1 MAKRPVRNFAG
12 SKKIGAKPKKAWIC
26 MTCGAWF
33 DKLPAKVSQCRGSG
47 VTAHRTDAQHFPSQA
62 EAGYYMELRL
72 LEKAGLIKNLICQPV
87 FLLIA
92 NGVPIGKYVADFQY
106 TDNRD
111 GKQKTVDVK
120 GNILTD
126 IAKWKIRHAEAQY
139 RISIDIVKR

>member
-62 EAGYYMELRL
+62 EAGYYMELRIWQA
-72 LEKAGLIKNLICQPV
+72 AGKIKDLQCQPV
-87 FLLIA
+87 FPLIV
-92 NGVPIGKYVADFQY
+92 NGVNLGKYIADFSFI
-106 TDNRD
+106 RL
-111 GKQKTVDVK
+111 GKADREFIDVK
-120 GNILTD
+120 GNVMTEISDL
-126 IAKWKIRHAEAQY
+126 RRRLAEA
-139 RISIDIVKR
+139 IHGVKITIVRR